1 MKVTGGMIAV
11 GAALMFGLFLFMSY
25 VGAHNY
31 GVRAEKTI
39 EAEYENL
46 SNILGQYSL
55 RVKEAAQIPSMQTED
70 LAQLFTGALDARYG
84 GDGANAAMLWIQEQ
98 NPNLDQSTYLQ
109 IQRIIEGGR
118 NKFENAQTKFLD
130 VKREYETSLGLFWK
144 GTLLS
149 VAGFPKIDLDE
160 FEIVTSQY
168 AEDSFETG
176 ISEEIKLR

>member
-1 MKVTGGMIAV
+1 MKVSGSLIGLVVV
-11 GAALMFGLFLFMSY
+11 GVLGVFLFASY
-25 VGAHNY
+25 VTNYNY
-31 GVRAEKTI
+31 GVRAEKAI
-39 EAEYENL
+39 EARYENL
-46 SNILGQYSL
+46 QNILGQYSL
-55 RVKEAAQIPSMQTED
+55 RVKEAAQVPGMQTQD
-70 LAQLFTGALDARYG
+70 LAELFTGALDARYG

-118 NKFENAQTKFLD
+118 NKFENAQTEFLD

-160 FEIVTSQY
+160 FTIVTSEY
-168 AEDSFETG
+168 AEKSFETG
-176 ISEEIKLR
+176 IGEEIQLR